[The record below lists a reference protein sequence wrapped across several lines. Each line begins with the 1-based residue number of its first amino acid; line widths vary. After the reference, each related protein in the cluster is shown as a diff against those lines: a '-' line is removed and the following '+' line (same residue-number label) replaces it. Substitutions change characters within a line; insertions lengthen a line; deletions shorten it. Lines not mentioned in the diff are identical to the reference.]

1 MIAVILSLAWLPIAS
16 CVCIQCASPSLANL
30 WQITGLPRRPDSL
43 AFHPQCS
50 ALTDMA
56 DLKLPSMGLD
66 TCSSLCFEMVIP
78 FANQY
83 HYVRGCQS
91 EFVENEVVNETTT
104 VNTDKCYFS
113 RVSGQVIYSNS
124 DRKEP
129 LEPVIAAVRFVKV
142 SSGTDKVNIKLSETT
157 LYSNDLETKLEE
169 QHCAEAP
176 KTNCVKS
183 MYYDGTGADDKKN
196 SCSGAYCTKVEGK
209 LNGRKYVERGC
220 APISPYVTDV
230 CFNIRSNT
238 TFMSGPGDGG
248 IVSRSK
254 RSLDAILHGKECFC
268 SSSYCNASSEQLHL
282 SFFISIL
289 LLVTVMRF
297 LCSC

>member
-30 WQITGLPRRPDSL
+30 WQITGLPRRPGSL

-78 FANQY
+78 F
-83 HYVRGCQS
+83 
-91 EFVENEVVNETTT
+91 
-104 VNTDKCYFS
+104 
-113 RVSGQVIYSNS
+113 
-124 DRKEP
+124 
-129 LEPVIAAVRFVKV
+129 
-142 SSGTDKVNIKLSETT
+142 
-157 LYSNDLETKLEE
+157 
-169 QHCAEAP
+169 EAP

-268 SSSYCNASSEQLHL
+268 S
-282 SFFISIL
+282 
-289 LLVTVMRF
+289 
-297 LCSC
+297 